1 MNIEKIKAFPRKKS
15 QSEISSLFELL
26 EKSIK
31 YIDSSEY
38 QSFYQH
44 LHSLKSDVNLIA
56 NVKKIEK
63 ESILSIEEIHQ
74 VVIILEAFHQNT
86 LLFQKLFPNKKIDS
100 TTFQSII
107 RKVVKPFRT
116 FVDFDGQIE
125 YARHPELR
133 KLYEKRNQLDL
144 KAKSVLNQLIRDY
157 SKNEILQINTYDI
170 FNDHFVLLIKTDRYS
185 KDLGFIHARSDSGQT
200 LYVEPKKLSAIS
212 NQRKDLSIEIEAVIY
227 RICKDFT
234 LLLKEYIK
242 DIPTITRLVLA
253 LDHSFALAKFSY
265 SHRLER
271 PLLNREEN
279 FWLEDFYHPLLE
291 DPVMNTINLGSE
303 LQGVMISGPNTGGK
317 TLTLKTI
324 CLCSLFPHIG
334 LFVPARNASIPIF
347 KEIYFL
353 SQDHQSLKEG
363 LSSFAA
369 ETKNYLELANS
380 LGQESIIF
388 IDEIFNSTSSEEAS
402 SLALGFFDYFDKT
415 TRPLIFV
422 STHHQ
427 MLKVKTHEKNKLMSA
442 HVGFDADTGLPTYK
456 LFFNSPGSSRALE
469 IFTQLSKDFSFG
481 SEIIESSKKIL
492 DKKLMDYEALLSEV
506 SKKKSSLEKEL
517 KNNKEINQRLSNQL
531 KAQEGVL
538 KLKTQEEISKL
549 RQELKKIKKKS
560 YQVLDD
566 IKSNKTISSK
576 SVDKAFREIE
586 SEKVLQVEEDM
597 NKYKTI
603 NQTPILDQ
611 SYIYKPLRKLG
622 KVLKVNLNTKKVLL
636 GIGKNFKV
644 EAPFEDLAYGPKQKS
659 NISEFSFNYTK
670 KAHDSLSLDA
680 RGMRLDEFKNKV
692 ELMVSDLY
700 ADNLPYLEVIHG
712 HGNGI
717 LKNWLRSFIKNNG
730 ELELDIPKE
739 SADGMTRIKLS

>member
-15 QSEISSLFELL
+15 KSEIHSLFELL
-26 EKSIK
+26 EKSMK

-38 QSFYQH
+38 QNFYQH
-44 LHSLKSDVNLIA
+44 IQSLKSDVNLIA

-63 ESILSIEEIHQ
+63 ESILTIEEIHQ
-74 VVIILEAFHQNT
+74 VVVILEVFHQNT

-100 TTFQSII
+100 STFQPII
-107 RKVVKPFRT
+107 RKIVKPFRT
-116 FVDFDGQIE
+116 FVDFDGNIE

-133 KLYEKRNQLDL
+133 RLYEKRNKLDL
-144 KAKSVLNQLIRDY
+144 KAKEVLNHLIRDY

-170 FNDHFVLLIKTDRYS
+170 FNDHFVLLIKTDHYS

-200 LYVEPKKLSAIS
+200 LYVEPKKLSTIS
-212 NQRKDLSIEIEAVIY
+212 NERKDLSIEIEAVIY

-234 LLLKEYIK
+234 LLLKDYIK
-242 DIPTITRLVLA
+242 EIPTITRLVLA

-265 SHRLER
+265 AYRLER
-271 PLLNREEN
+271 PLLNQEDN

-291 DPVMNTINLGSE
+291 DPIVNTINLDND

-334 LFVPARNASIPIF
+334 LFVPAKNASIPIF
-347 KEIYFL
+347 REIYFL

-380 LGQESIIF
+380 LGQDSIIF

-402 SLALGFFDYFDKT
+402 SLALGFFDYFEKT
-415 TRPLIFV
+415 TKPLIFV

-442 HVGFDADTGLPTYK
+442 HVGFDPDSGQPTYK

-469 IFTQLSKDFSFG
+469 IFTQLSKNFEFG
-481 SEIIESSKKIL
+481 QEIIESSKKIL

-517 KNNKEINQRLSNQL
+517 KENKEINHRLSNQL
-531 KAQEGVL
+531 KAQEGIL
-538 KLKTQEEISKL
+538 KLKTQEEITKL
-549 RQELKKIKKKS
+549 KEELKKIKNKS
-560 YQVLDD
+560 YKVLDD
-566 IKSNKTISSK
+566 IKNKKTTSTK
-576 SVDKAFREIE
+576 SVDKSFCEIE
-586 SEKVLQVEEDM
+586 SEEILQVQEKS
-597 NKYKTI
+597 NFKTI
-603 NQTPILDQ
+603 NQEPIIDQ

-644 EAPFEDLAYGPKQKS
+644 EAGFDELAYGPKQKQPT
-659 NISEFSFNYTK
+659 NQFSFNYTK
-670 KAHDSLSLDA
+670 KAHESLSLDA
-680 RGMRLDEFKNKV
+680 RGMRLDEFRNKI
-692 ELMVSDLY
+692 ELMLSDLY

-717 LKNWLRSFIKNNG
+717 LKNWLRNFVKNNA
-730 ELELDIPKE
+730 ELEIEIPKE